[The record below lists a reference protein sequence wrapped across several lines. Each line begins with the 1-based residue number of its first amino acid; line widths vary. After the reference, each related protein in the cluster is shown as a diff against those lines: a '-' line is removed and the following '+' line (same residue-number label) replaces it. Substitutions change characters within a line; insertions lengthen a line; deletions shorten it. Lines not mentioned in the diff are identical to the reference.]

1 MSDEIGKGV
10 LRMEGDTSGLDAAL
24 AKSAKNAEQAQQKIA
39 GAAEKIGG
47 SMEGAAKDSERA
59 LDKLNAAQKRHIA
72 RLERTAVEM
81 ERGRA
86 GYLEFKSAQLGITN
100 ESAPFIARMRQ
111 SEAAVGR
118 LGLSAKQTTAAMR
131 LLPAQITD
139 IVTGLASGQPAYL
152 VAIQQGGQLKDSFG
166 GIVPAAKALAS
177 VFTPL
182 RIAIGGVAGAAIGLA
197 IAYNQGS
204 KEAEAYNRALITTGN
219 LAGITTGQL
228 QAMAAAISQS
238 SSITQGQAAEALAGL
253 VGAGVTGNLQ
263 SKAETLVETS
273 RRLGIEVADL
283 VKQYAELGKD
293 PVKASLKLNEQQRY
307 LTLAVYEHIK
317 ALEEQGRTTE
327 AGEAAQ
333 KAYAD
338 AQKERNRQLEASL
351 GDYQRAWEALGA
363 AAKKAWDWMLNIG
376 REPEPQQALAA
387 AEDRLAFMQRKGAGG
402 GFGQFAQEEVDAQ
415 KALVAQLQA
424 RVDQVNGL
432 ADAQGR
438 YNRIQQDAIA
448 AEQRLAKYAPK
459 ADERKK
465 AIAEFE
471 RDIKAYQEGRRLNKQ
486 PELTAAEIEARRKV
500 MLDKFKDRG
509 GSGRAYS
516 DDAATRMLQNL
527 RETEASLNA
536 QLEGEQKLGAAAK
549 ARVEFEQQIADLKEK
564 KTLTAD
570 QKSLLANA
578 DILLA
583 QLRKN
588 EALETEAQMRDLI
601 KKKTEEQARA
611 EQKFAE
617 RAAQIQQEIATARE
631 GRQEQ
636 YDREIG
642 AFGQGD
648 MQREMI
654 QSQNSLYREFQ
665 RRQAQLL
672 KDTPEHMLGS
682 DAYVS
687 ESMKIKAALDQALL
701 DHQNYYTRLR
711 DEQSRWQNGMSRALY
726 NYADSAADVAS
737 QTERL
742 FTGSFQGMEDA
753 LTKFVTT
760 GKTSFAD
767 LATFIVAEVNRMII
781 RTQIVGPLAKAM
793 NSGGGGFLGSLM
805 QMIFGGGSG
814 LGYGTAGAV
823 AGAPGTVVPVVG
835 GGWVPPLAKGGVF
848 GPSGLS
854 AFDRG
859 GVVTQPTL
867 FGYAG
872 GRTGLMGEAGY
883 EAIMP
888 VTRGSDGKLGVK
900 ASGGAAPQTSIVNI
914 NLHGVRDYEGFRRS
928 ENQIKN
934 RVSGWSA
941 GARRV
946 S

>member
-1 MSDEIGKGV
+1 MADEIGRGV
-10 LRMEGDTSGLDAAL
+10 VRVEGDTSSFDAAM
-24 AKSAKNAEQAQQKIA
+24 AKSAKTAEQAQQKIA
-39 GAAEKIGG
+39 GAAGKIGE
-47 SMEGAAKDSERA
+47 SMAGAAKESERA
-59 LDKLNAAQKRHIA
+59 VEQLNAAQKRHLS

-86 GYLEFKSAQLGITN
+86 GYLEFKAAQLGITN
-100 ESAPFIARMRQ
+100 EAAPFITRMRQ
-111 SEAAVGR
+111 SEAAVGK

-166 GIVPAAKALAS
+166 GVVPAAKALAG

-228 QAMAAAISQS
+228 QAMAAAIAQS
-238 SSITQGQAAEALAGL
+238 SSSTQGQAAEALAGL

-263 SKAETLVETS
+263 GKAAALVETS
-273 RRLGIEVADL
+273 KRLGIEVADL

-317 ALEEQGRTTE
+317 ALEEQGRTAE

-338 AQKERNRQLEASL
+338 AQRERNRQLEASL
-351 GDYQRAWEALGA
+351 GDYQRAWEALGT

-376 REPEPQQALAA
+376 RAPEPQQALAA
-387 AEDRLAFMQRKGAGG
+387 AEERLAFMQRKGPEG
-402 GFGQFAQEEVDAQ
+402 GFGQFAREEVDAQ

-424 RVDQVNGL
+424 RVDQTNGL
-432 ADAQGR
+432 AAAQGR

-465 AIAEFE
+465 AIEEFE
-471 RDIKAYQEGRRLNKQ
+471 RDIKAYQEGRRLNNQ
-486 PELTAAEIEARRKV
+486 PELTAAEIAARRKV
-500 MLDKFKDRG
+500 LLDKFKDRG
-509 GSGRAYS
+509 GSGSRR
-516 DDAATRMLQNL
+516 DDAATRMLQSL

-549 ARVEFEQQIADLKEK
+549 ARVEFEQQVADLKEK

-578 DILLA
+578 DILIA

-611 EQKFAE
+611 EEKFAE
-617 RAAQIQQEIATARE
+617 RAAQIQQEIVSARE
-631 GRQEQ
+631 GRIEQ
-636 YDREIG
+636 YDRQIG

-654 QSQNSLYREFQ
+654 QAQNSLYREFQ

-682 DAYVS
+682 DKYIS
-687 ESMKIKAALDQALL
+687 ESMKIKQALDQALA
-701 DHQNYYTRLR
+701 DHQGYYARLR
-711 DEQSRWQNGMSRALY
+711 EEQSKWENGMSRALH
-726 NYADSAADVAS
+726 NYADDAANVSA

-742 FTGSFQGMEDA
+742 FSGSFQGMEDA
-753 LTKFVTT
+753 LTRFVTT
-760 GKTSFAD
+760 GKLSFQD
-767 LATFIVAEVNRMII
+767 LSDFVVAEVNRMII
-781 RTQIVGPLAKAM
+781 RSQITGPLAQSM
-793 NSGGGGFLGSLM
+793 NSSGGGLVSTLM
-805 QMIFGGGSG
+805 AAIFGGGGAGAAPASTGGGYFGGITLPNANGNVFGRSG
-814 LGYGTAGAV
+814 VEKFSAGAV
-823 AGAPGTVVPVVG
+823 VE
-835 GGWVPPLAKGGVF
+835 
-848 GPSGLS
+848 
-854 AFDRG
+854 
-859 GVVTQPTL
+859 QPTL
-867 FGYAG
+867 FSFAG
-872 GRTGLMGEAGY
+872 GRRGEMGEAGY

-888 VTRGSDGKLGVK
+888 VTRGADGKLGVK
-900 ASGGAAPQTSIVNI
+900 ASGSAGSQTFVTNI
-914 NLHGVRDYEGFRRS
+914 NLPNVRDYEGFRRS
-928 ENQIKN
+928 ENQIKS
-934 RVSGWSA
+934 RISGWSM